1 MGTLIDIKKSTDL
14 YVFKVSAR
22 KVLENT
28 KIGESIAT
36 NGVCLTVTELGDDY
50 FCADV
55 MNESLKS
62 TNFKNLKKNSL
73 LNLERALSLDKRLD
87 GHIVQ
92 GHVDSVGEIINIKNN
107 GYDISYRIK
116 IPRDELRLVVN
127 KGSIAIDGISLT
139 VSKVE
144 SDYFE
149 VSIIPTTIRD
159 TNLYKR
165 KVGDI
170 VNIET
175 DILGKYV
182 ERLLNKNK
190 KKIDM
195 NFLIENGF

>member
-55 MNESLKS
+55 MNESLES